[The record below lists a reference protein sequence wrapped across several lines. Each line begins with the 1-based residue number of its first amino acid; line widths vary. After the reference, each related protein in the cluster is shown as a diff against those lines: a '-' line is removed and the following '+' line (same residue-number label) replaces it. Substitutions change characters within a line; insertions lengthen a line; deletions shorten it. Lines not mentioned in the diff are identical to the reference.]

1 MSIIVELTYDMASEL
16 GRRKIELPSARTVA
30 DAVRLTRNQFPGDPD
45 IFDRLTRVTALAVNG
60 VLVRHGKGMKT
71 RLQSG
76 DIVAFVKA
84 AAGG

>member
-16 GRRKIELPSARTVA
+16 GHRRIEIPSARTVA
-30 DAVRLTRNQFPGDPD
+30 DAVRLTRNRFPDNSET
-45 IFDRLTRVTALAVNG
+45 FDHLTRVTALAVNG
-60 VLVRHGKGMKT
+60 VLIRHGKGLKT
-71 RLQSG
+71 RLQNG